1 MESNSKFFK
10 LAVHNKLS
18 QMTNASVIRF
28 QQPQIDYGL
37 TNVYVIMTVVD
48 QAPQIDGGTIF

>member
-1 MESNSKFFK
+1 
-10 LAVHNKLS
+10 
-18 QMTNASVIRF
+18 MTNASVIRF